1 MFEAFAFLSSLISSL
16 LRYDESGSSTC
27 ERHEYFWLD
36 LEEEVALKLCR
47 NAAERI
53 FSLGGEE
60 AVLED
65 EEGDGHG

>member
-1 MFEAFAFLSSLISSL
+1 MPM
-16 LRYDESGSSTC
+16 RYDESGSNKF
-27 ERHEYFWLD
+27 ERHEYFWLN
-36 LEEEVALKLCR
+36 LEEEFALELCR

-60 AVLED
+60 AVSED